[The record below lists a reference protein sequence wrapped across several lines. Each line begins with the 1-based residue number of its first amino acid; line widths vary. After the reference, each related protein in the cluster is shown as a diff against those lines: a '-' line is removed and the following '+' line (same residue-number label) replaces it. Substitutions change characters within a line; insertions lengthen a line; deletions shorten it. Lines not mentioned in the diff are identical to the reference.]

1 MKGHHILGFN
11 LHVFDVGEVEF
22 KPHMQDGSSIA
33 LREMKSTGRLHPLT
47 AAHHEADGSHR
58 LPLHDGPVVRG

>member
-22 KPHMQDGSSIA
+22 KPDMQDGSSVA
-33 LREMKSTGRLHPLT
+33 LREMKSTEDFTLSQQPIMKTT
-47 AAHHEADGSHR
+47 AAMAC
-58 LPLHDGPVVRG
+58 LFMMVLL